1 MQIRLAQLAGQPPP
15 PTATHTA
22 TIVQS
27 SGVDEAIVQDLLAKL
42 NALQHEFDSLRNEI
56 SKLFR
61 DFQDSLNGKADIE
74 ALQNLERL
82 LLERINE
89 ILDQLAKRFADKK
102 DTKKALK
109 LLEKQLKNLYDL
121 FMSSR

>member
-1 MQIRLAQLAGQPPP
+1 MAGQPPP